1 MHKKIKKMHFRK
13 IVKFL
18 LMKLQSKPSGT
29 SRYLEVAPIFNFL
42 NANDFLGQDQ
52 THINSHFDLDNF
64 YQKGCTLI
72 WARSK
77 NEKKARKMKARQHG
91 EKQHL

>member
-1 MHKKIKKMHFRK
+1 
-13 IVKFL
+13 
-18 LMKLQSKPSGT
+18 MKLQSKPSGT

-64 YQKGCTLI
+64 YQKGCTLPSI
-72 WARSK
+72 LLYMFIMQNFVNFHVKSSFAAINRDFRSTK
-77 NEKKARKMKARQHG
+77 
-91 EKQHL
+91 

>member
-1 MHKKIKKMHFRK
+1 
-13 IVKFL
+13 
-18 LMKLQSKPSGT
+18 MKLQSKPSGT

-64 YQKGCTLI
+64 YQKGCTL
-72 WARSK
+72 
-77 NEKKARKMKARQHG
+77 
-91 EKQHL
+91 